1 MRGFCEPVE
10 HGVRH
15 GGVLGEHVVP
25 VFDGE
30 LAGDDGRFPG
40 VPVLD
45 QFHEVQQLLS
55 VQDLDS
61 EVLDNE

>member
-1 MRGFCEPVE
+1 MRGFCESVE

-15 GGVLGEHVVP
+15 GGVLGEHVVL

-45 QFHEVQQLLS
+45 QFHEVQNTS
-55 VQDLDS
+55 MAK
-61 EVLDNE
+61 

>member
-30 LAGDDGRFPG
+30 LAGDDGRFQYTKL
-40 VPVLD
+40 VR
-45 QFHEVQQLLS
+45 FF
-55 VQDLDS
+55 
-61 EVLDNE
+61 N